1 MADVMF
7 SLILATTS
15 ELPPPFLALLCA
27 GDIYVM
33 YVVSDVV
40 MVVA

>member
-1 MADVMF
+1 MADVIF
-7 SLILATTS
+7 SLILATS